1 MQLEDL
7 SQKKALYKLEPD
19 GRTNVDFLSSCRSK
33 KMIVDNVDLNAP
45 TPLTKCFIMIPG
57 TTMLED

>member
-19 GRTNVDFLSSCRSK
+19 GRTNVDFCRSQ